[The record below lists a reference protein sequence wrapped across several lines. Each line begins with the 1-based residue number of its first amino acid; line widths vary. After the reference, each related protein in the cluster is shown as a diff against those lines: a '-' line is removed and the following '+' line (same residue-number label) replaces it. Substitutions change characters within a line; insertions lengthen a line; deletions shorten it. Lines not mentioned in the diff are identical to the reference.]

1 VTIGRIALLLVL
13 YSASAAFIW
22 AGCKS
27 DCKEEFQSEI
37 ETCHLTYDRPEDAD
51 DLKMCIDAA
60 KEQYDDCIREC
71 DE

>member
-1 VTIGRIALLLVL
+1 M
-13 YSASAAFIW
+13 AFIW

-37 ETCHLTYDRPEDAD
+37 ETCHLTYDNPEDAE
-51 DLKMCIDAA
+51 DLKMCVDAA
-60 KEQYDDCIREC
+60 KETYDDCIREC